1 MTVKIYYDADCPERL
16 GERVAI
22 LGYGSQGHAHAQNL
36 RDSGE
41 DVRVGLH
48 AQSRS
53 RAKAER
59 HGLRVLDVAEA
70 VAEADLVTV
79 LTPDVGQAEL
89 YRSQIEPHLRPGM
102 MLMFAHGFSIHFGQ
116 IQPPADVDVAMIA
129 PKAPGHLV
137 RGTYLEG
144 SGTPALLAVHRDAS
158 GRALQRALAY
168 ARALGAG
175 RAGILETTFKDE
187 TETDL
192 FGEQSVL
199 CGGVSHL
206 ITAGFETLVDA
217 GYPPELAYFEC
228 LHEMKLIVD
237 LMYRGGLGFMR
248 YSVSDT
254 AEYGDYVSGPRI
266 IDGHVRQAMRQV
278 LREIQDG
285 SFAERWIDENR
296 AQGQSNFL
304 RMRQEHAAHQLEV
317 VGERLRGMMT
327 WLEPRTQDD

>member
-16 GERVAI
+16 GERIAV

-48 AQSRS
+48 ARSRS
-53 RAKAER
+53 KAKAER
-59 HGLRVLDVAEA
+59 HGLRVLEVPEA

-89 YRSQIEPHLRPGM
+89 YRTQIAPHLRPGM

-137 RGTYLEG
+137 RSTYLEG
-144 SGTPALLAVHRDAS
+144 SGTPALLAIHRDAS

-168 ARALGAG
+168 GRAVGAG

-206 ITAGFETLVDA
+206 ITAGFETLVEA

-266 IDGHVRQAMRQV
+266 INGHVREAMRQV

-296 AQGQSNFL
+296 AHGQSNFL
-304 RMRQEHAAHQLEV
+304 RMRQEHATHQLEV

-327 WLEPRTQDD
+327 WLEPRTEDD